1 MIDPK
6 RMKCTCNGNV
16 CHILS
21 CIRHS
26 HTHFSLNIIAHSIRG
41 KFFNINFVQN
51 NSFFLLVAGNF
62 YMNSIR
68 HTLALHKYRKLLRFK
83 WKNLK
88 RATFEPLKFA
98 IAQYRILSGFYFLD
112 CISIKFHAIIVIPF
126 GFVCSLFSIENRKIN
141 TNNPMKY
148 ITSTCFKYI
157 FPLVCPTCAHPIYHE

>member
-1 MIDPK
+1 MEMCATSYHAFAIRIHIFPS
-6 RMKCTCNGNV
+6 
-16 CHILS
+16 ILS
-21 CIRHS
+21 RIPYAAN
-26 HTHFSLNIIAHSIRG
+26 FSILISF
-41 KFFNINFVQN
+41 KTTL
-51 NSFFLLVAGNF
+51 FFLLVAGNF

-68 HTLALHKYRKLLRFK
+68 HTWALHKYRKLLRFK